1 MILETARLRLQ
12 PLGLADAA
20 FILAL
25 VNEPSWLQ
33 YIGDRQVHSLDDA
46 RRYLREGP
54 LAMYDRH
61 GFGLYR
67 IERKSDGVS
76 LGLCGLIQREA
87 LETADIGYALLPA
100 YWGQGY
106 AFEAAQATLDYGN
119 RVLGLNPIAAI
130 TLPDNPRS
138 IALLQRLGMAY
149 VEDRVLPGSTEVLAL
164 YRQR

>member
-12 PLGLADAA
+12 PLGFADAA

-46 RRYLREGP
+46 RRYLSEGP

-76 LGLCGLIQREA
+76 LGLCGLIQRET

-119 RVLGLNPIAAI
+119 RILGLNPIAAI

-138 IALLQRLGMAY
+138 ITLLQRLGMAY
-149 VEDRVLPGSTEVLAL
+149 VENRVLPGSTEVLAL

>member
-12 PLGLADAA
+12 PLALADAA

-33 YIGDRQVHSLDDA
+33 YIGDRNVHSLDDA

-106 AFEAAQATLDYGN
+106 AFEAAQASLDYGN

-138 IALLQRLGMAY
+138 IALLQRLGMTY